1 MLLFIIIIPKMLTN
15 KPNFSNIF
23 CKVSNNING
32 DNMKIEG
39 IMSKNV
45 IIGSVTNTIS
55 EIATIMK
62 KYDIG
67 FLPISDQKKI
77 IGVITDR
84 DIVINILSNNCNQN
98 DIIDKYINKNIISIE
113 QDEKIENAIKLMGEK
128 KVRRLI
134 VTNNNK
140 MSGVLSLA
148 DILSSNNDKDLI
160 INTLQRIFEINR
172 NDDLFKTEID
182 EFYL

>member
-1 MLLFIIIIPKMLTN
+1 
-15 KPNFSNIF
+15 
-23 CKVSNNING
+23 
-32 DNMKIEG
+32 MKIED
-39 IMSKNV
+39 IMSKNI
-45 IIGSVTNTIS
+45 IIGSITNTIP

-67 FLPISDQKKI
+67 FLPISDQQKI

-84 DIVINILSNNCNQN
+84 DIVINALSNNCNQN

-113 QDEKIENAIKLMGEK
+113 QDEKIENAIELMGEK

-134 VTNNNK
+134 ITKNNK
-140 MSGVLSLA
+140 MSGILSLA
-148 DILSSNNDKDLI
+148 DIISANNDKDLI
-160 INTLQRIFEINR
+160 IDALQRIFEINR